1 MLIEEY
7 LKIVLCHLVASSSLP
22 EVTSQNP
29 NTTMSKL
36 VGVDF
41 EIHGTVQGVF
51 FRKYT
56 QKRGKELSLKGW
68 CMNTDDG
75 TVVGRLEGDKDK
87 VEEMKHWLR
96 NTGSPQSAID
106 KAEFRNE
113 REISTT
119 TFSNFDIKK

>member
-1 MLIEEY
+1 MLIEGY
-7 LKIVLCHLVASSSLP
+7 LKIVLCQLVASSSLP

-29 NTTMSKL
+29 KPAMSKL

-41 EIHGTVQGVF
+41 EVHGIVQGVF

-56 QKRGKELSLKGW
+56 QKRGKELDLKGW
-68 CMNTDDG
+68 CMNTDNG

-96 NTGSPQSAID
+96 YTGSPQSAID

-113 REISTT
+113 KEISNT